1 MGHFVGD
8 EVGLVSAP
16 VYVVVG
22 RRATQAPLPGSLIL
36 AAVTVSRSGANP
48 PWSHELG

>member
-36 AAVTVSRSGANP
+36 ADVTVSPTLGAWMICP
-48 PWSHELG
+48 LPM